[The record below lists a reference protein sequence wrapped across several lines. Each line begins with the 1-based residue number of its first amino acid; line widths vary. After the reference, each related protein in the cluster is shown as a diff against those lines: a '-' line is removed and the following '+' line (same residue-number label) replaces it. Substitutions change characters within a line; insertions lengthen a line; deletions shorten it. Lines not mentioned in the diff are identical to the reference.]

1 MHSIAD
7 RNYRILVG
15 TAIRFSLSNWFRLSR
30 RGKMVL
36 EKPSSALPPEGYI
49 IRHFRLRP
57 G

>member
-36 EKPSSALPPEGYI
+36 EKPSRALPPEGYI
-49 IRHFRLRP
+49 IRHFRPRP